1 MTSINL
7 PEEITIQDLS
17 GFYKIRN
24 ILKIKPLNRE
34 VEEIYN
40 KARLQF
46 HVGDAGF
53 DLVVPRNYNSSD
65 LLHQRNPEY
74 PGYENNYQLCIDFE
88 ISCELLRE
96 INGQTKNASYML
108 VPRSSIVKSPFRQ
121 ANSVGIIDAGYR
133 GSIKAVVDVDK
144 NYAEWCIAQK
154 QSLLTKGTRLFQLI
168 RGDLDSI
175 NEVQIVS
182 ELSETSRGSGGF
194 GSTGAK

>member
-7 PEEITIQDLS
+7 LEELNIS
-17 GFYKIRN
+17 KFYKIRN
-24 ILKIKPLNRE
+24 ILKIKPLNPE

-40 KARLQF
+40 KTKLQF
-46 HVGDAGF
+46 HEGDAGF
-53 DLVVPRNYNSSD
+53 DLIIPRNYNPSD
-65 LLHQRNPEY
+65 LLHQRNLDY

-96 INGQTKNASYML
+96 INGQNKNASYML

-133 GSIKAVVDVDK
+133 GSIKAVVDVDR
-144 NYAEWCIAQK
+144 NYAEWCITQK
-154 QSLLTKGTRLFQLI
+154 QSLLVKGTRLFQLI
-168 RGDLDSI
+168 RGDLDSF

-182 ELSETSRGSGGF
+182 HLSETSRGSGGF
-194 GSTGAK
+194 GSTGSK